1 MSSQIEQIAAEHLE
15 MYSNVI
21 QNGIN
26 ESDHLF
32 PWTIKMTSHSPLYGY
47 LAGDE
52 LEHLVKVVD
61 ELHRKA
67 KNGEIEKDLGSLLN
81 SQLYWWRAR
90 FFNDMVTESLERDRN
105 NPNRIHEE
113 TFFLEIESMVDKRD
127 EVIKTYTANSFLVLE
142 MMFGKDWMNTQ
153 NQLVNGFGAYTRFW
167 TENEKF
173 RQIEA
178 SKLNSPI

>member
-1 MSSQIEQIAAEHLE
+1 MTSQIEQIAAEHLE

-26 ESDHLF
+26 GSDHLF

-52 LEHLVKVVD
+52 LEHLVKVVN

-81 SQLYWWRAR
+81 SQL
-90 FFNDMVTESLERDRN
+90 
-105 NPNRIHEE
+105 
-113 TFFLEIESMVDKRD
+113 
-127 EVIKTYTANSFLVLE
+127 
-142 MMFGKDWMNTQ
+142 
-153 NQLVNGFGAYTRFW
+153 
-167 TENEKF
+167 
-173 RQIEA
+173 
-178 SKLNSPI
+178 